1 MDKYSELYAFLY
13 RSAKKLISDFENM
26 LLIVRD
32 EKFPAEM
39 EEFVGKL
46 QRLAD
51 HATHEIEDLTPVQE
65 ETEETPVQEE
75 TEEFQITNELCEEAF
90 RAGFAAK
97 DFSVAFLQRQFR
109 LKYID
114 ACNLQDAL
122 RQDGKIK
129 RAFLVGDEV
138 CKG

>member
-51 HATHEIEDLTPVQE
+51 HATHEIEDLTPIK
-65 ETEETPVQEE
+65 EE

-90 RAGFAAK
+90 REGLAVK
-97 DFSVAFLQRQFR
+97 DFSVAFLQRRFR

-114 ACNLQDAL
+114 ACNLQDKL

-129 RAFLVGDEV
+129 RAFLVGDTV

>member
-1 MDKYSELYAFLY
+1 MDKYLELYAFLY
-13 RSAKKLISDFENM
+13 RSAKKLISEFEN
-26 LLIVRD
+26 LFLIVKS
-32 EKFPAEM
+32 EKFPGELG
-39 EEFVGKL
+39 EFVGKL

-51 HATHEIEDLTPVQE
+51 HATHEIEDLTRVQE
-65 ETEETPVQEE
+65 EA
-75 TEEFQITNELCEEAF
+75 EEFQITDELCEEAF
-90 RAGFAAK
+90 REGLVEK

-129 RAFLVGDEV
+129 RAFLVGDTI

>member
-13 RSAKKLISDFENM
+13 RSAKKLISEFENIR
-26 LLIVRD
+26 LIVRD
-32 EKFPAEM
+32 EKFPAELG
-39 EEFVGKL
+39 EFVEKL

-51 HATHEIEDLTPVQE
+51 HATHEMQDLTPIKE
-65 ETEETPVQEE
+65 ETEEL
-75 TEEFQITNELCEEAF
+75 QITNELCEEAF
-90 RAGFAAK
+90 RAGLAAK

>member
-32 EKFPAEM
+32 EKFPAELG
-39 EEFVGKL
+39 EFVEKL
-46 QRLAD
+46 QRLAG
-51 HATHEIEDLTPVQE
+51 HATHEIEDLTSVQE
-65 ETEETPVQEE
+65 ETE
-75 TEEFQITNELCEEAF
+75 EEFQITNELCEEAF
-90 RAGFAAK
+90 RAGLAAK

>member
-13 RSAKKLISDFENM
+13 RSAKELISEFENM

-65 ETEETPVQEE
+65 ETEE
-75 TEEFQITNELCEEAF
+75 FQITDELCEEAF
-90 RAGFAAK
+90 REGFAVK
-97 DFSVAFLQRQFR
+97 DFSVGFLQRRFR
-109 LKYID
+109 LKYTD

-122 RQDGKIK
+122 RQSGKIK
-129 RAFLVGDEV
+129 RAFLVGDAV

>member
-1 MDKYSELYAFLY
+1 MDKYLELYAFLY
-13 RSAKKLISDFENM
+13 RSAKKLISEFENL
-26 LLIVRD
+26 LLIVKS
-32 EKFPAEM
+32 EKFPGELG
-39 EEFVGKL
+39 EFVGKL

-51 HATHEIEDLTPVQE
+51 HATHEIEDLTRVQE
-65 ETEETPVQEE
+65 EA
-75 TEEFQITNELCEEAF
+75 EEFQITDELCEEAF
-90 RAGFAAK
+90 REGLVEK

-122 RQDGKIK
+122 RQSGKIK
-129 RAFLVGDEV
+129 RAFLVGDAV

>member
-13 RSAKKLISDFENM
+13 RSAKKLISEFENL
-26 LLIVRD
+26 LLIVKS
-32 EKFPAEM
+32 EKFPGELG
-39 EEFVGKL
+39 EFVGKL

-51 HATHEIEDLTPVQE
+51 HATHEIEDLTRVQE
-65 ETEETPVQEE
+65 EA
-75 TEEFQITNELCEEAF
+75 EEFQITDELCEEAF
-90 RAGFAAK
+90 REGLVEK

-114 ACNLQDAL
+114 ACNLQDVL
-122 RQDGKIK
+122 RQSGKIK
-129 RAFLVGDEV
+129 RAFLVGDAV

>member
-1 MDKYSELYAFLY
+1 MDKYLELYTFLY
-13 RSAKKLISDFENM
+13 RSAKKLISEFENM

-51 HATHEIEDLTPVQE
+51 HATHEIEDLTRVQE
-65 ETEETPVQEE
+65 EA
-75 TEEFQITNELCEEAF
+75 EEFQITDELCEEAF
-90 RAGFAAK
+90 REGLAVK

-114 ACNLQDAL
+114 ACNLQDKL

-129 RAFLVGDEV
+129 RAFLVGDAV

>member
-1 MDKYSELYAFLY
+1 MDKYLELYAFLY

-32 EKFPAEM
+32 EKFPAELG
-39 EEFVGKL
+39 EFVGKL

-51 HATHEIEDLTPVQE
+51 HATHEMQDLTPVQE
-65 ETEETPVQEE
+65 EA
-75 TEEFQITNELCEEAF
+75 EEFQITDELCEEAF
-90 RAGFAAK
+90 REGLAVK
-97 DFSVAFLQRQFR
+97 DFSVAFLQRRFR

-114 ACNLQDAL
+114 AYNLQDKL

-129 RAFLVGDEV
+129 RAFLVGDAV

>member
-1 MDKYSELYAFLY
+1 MDKYLELYAFLY
-13 RSAKKLISDFENM
+13 RSAKKLISEFENM

-65 ETEETPVQEE
+65 ETEE
-75 TEEFQITNELCEEAF
+75 EFQITNELCEEAF
-90 RAGFAAK
+90 REGFAVK
-97 DFSVAFLQRQFR
+97 DFSVGFLQRRFR
-109 LKYID
+109 LKYTD

-122 RQDGKIK
+122 RQSGKIK
-129 RAFLVGDEV
+129 RAFLVGDTV

>member
-32 EKFPAEM
+32 EKFPVEM

-51 HATHEIEDLTPVQE
+51 HATHEMQDLTPVQE
-65 ETEETPVQEE
+65 ETE
-75 TEEFQITNELCEEAF
+75 EEFQITNELCEEAF
-90 RAGFAAK
+90 RAGLAAK

-114 ACNLQDAL
+114 ACNLQDKL

>member
-1 MDKYSELYAFLY
+1 MDKYLELYAFLY
-13 RSAKKLISDFENM
+13 RSAKELISEFENM

-32 EKFPAEM
+32 EKFPVEL

-51 HATHEIEDLTPVQE
+51 HATHEIQDLTPIK
-65 ETEETPVQEE
+65 EE
-75 TEEFQITNELCEEAF
+75 TEEFQITDELCEEAF
-90 RAGFAAK
+90 REGLVEK

>member
-13 RSAKKLISDFENM
+13 RSAKELISEFENM

-65 ETEETPVQEE
+65 ETEE
-75 TEEFQITNELCEEAF
+75 FQITDELCEEAF
-90 RAGFAAK
+90 REGFAVK
-97 DFSVAFLQRQFR
+97 DFSVGFLQRRFR
-109 LKYID
+109 LKYTD
-114 ACNLQDAL
+114 ACNLQNAL
-122 RQDGKIK
+122 RQSGKIK
-129 RAFLVGDEV
+129 KVFLVGDAV

>member
-13 RSAKKLISDFENM
+13 RSAKKLISDFANM

-32 EKFPAEM
+32 EKFPAELG
-39 EEFVGKL
+39 EFVEKL

-51 HATHEIEDLTPVQE
+51 HATHEMQDLTPVQE
-65 ETEETPVQEE
+65 EA
-75 TEEFQITNELCEEAF
+75 EEFQITNELCEEAF
-90 RAGFAAK
+90 RAGLAAK

-114 ACNLQDAL
+114 ACNPQDAL

>member
-13 RSAKKLISDFENM
+13 RSAKQLISEFENL
-26 LLIVRD
+26 LLIVKC
-32 EKFPAEM
+32 EKFPGELG
-39 EEFVGKL
+39 EFVGKL

-65 ETEETPVQEE
+65 ETEE
-75 TEEFQITNELCEEAF
+75 EFQITNELCEEAF
-90 RAGFAAK
+90 REGFAVK
-97 DFSVAFLQRQFR
+97 DFSVGFLQRRFR
-109 LKYID
+109 LKYTD

-122 RQDGKIK
+122 RQSGKIK
-129 RAFLVGDEV
+129 RAFLVGDAV

>member
-13 RSAKKLISDFENM
+13 RSAKKLISEFENM
-26 LLIVRD
+26 LLIARD

-46 QRLAD
+46 QHLAD
-51 HATHEIEDLTPVQE
+51 HATHEIQDLTPI
-65 ETEETPVQEE
+65 QEE
-75 TEEFQITNELCEEAF
+75 TEEFQITDELCEDAF
-90 RAGFAAK
+90 REGFAAK

-114 ACNLQDAL
+114 ACNLQDVL
-122 RQDGKIK
+122 RQSGKIK
-129 RAFLVGDEV
+129 RAFLVGDTV
-138 CKG
+138 CRG

>member
-13 RSAKKLISDFENM
+13 RSAKKLISEFENL
-26 LLIVRD
+26 LLIVKS
-32 EKFPAEM
+32 EKFPGELG
-39 EEFVGKL
+39 EFVGKL

-51 HATHEIEDLTPVQE
+51 HATHEIEDLTRVQE
-65 ETEETPVQEE
+65 EA
-75 TEEFQITNELCEEAF
+75 EEFQITDELCEEAL
-90 RAGFAAK
+90 REGLVEK

-122 RQDGKIK
+122 RQSGKIK
-129 RAFLVGDEV
+129 RAFLVGDTV

>member
-26 LLIVRD
+26 LLIVKD
-32 EKFPAEM
+32 EKFPAEIG
-39 EEFVGKL
+39 EFVEKL

-51 HATHEIEDLTPVQE
+51 HATHEIQDLKPI
-65 ETEETPVQEE
+65 QEE
-75 TEEFQITNELCEEAF
+75 TEEFQITDELCEEAF
-90 RAGFAAK
+90 RAGLATK
-97 DFSVAFLQRQFR
+97 DFSIVFLQRQFR

-114 ACNLQDAL
+114 ACNLQDKL
-122 RQDGKIK
+122 RQSGKIK

>member
-13 RSAKKLISDFENM
+13 RSAKKLISEFENM

-51 HATHEIEDLTPVQE
+51 HATHEMQDLTPVQE
-65 ETEETPVQEE
+65 EA
-75 TEEFQITNELCEEAF
+75 EEFQITDELCEEAF
-90 RAGFAAK
+90 RAGLAAK

-109 LKYID
+109 LKYIN

>member
-1 MDKYSELYAFLY
+1 MDKYLELYAFLY
-13 RSAKKLISDFENM
+13 RSAKELISEFENM

-32 EKFPAEM
+32 EKFPAELG
-39 EEFVGKL
+39 EFVEKL

-51 HATHEIEDLTPVQE
+51 HATHEIEDLTRVQE
-65 ETEETPVQEE
+65 EA
-75 TEEFQITNELCEEAF
+75 EEFQITDELCEEAF
-90 RAGFAAK
+90 REGLVEK

-114 ACNLQDAL
+114 ACNLQDVL
-122 RQDGKIK
+122 RQSGKIK
-129 RAFLVGDEV
+129 RAFLVGDAV

>member
-1 MDKYSELYAFLY
+1 MDKYLELYAFLY
-13 RSAKKLISDFENM
+13 RSAKELISEFENM

-65 ETEETPVQEE
+65 ETEE
-75 TEEFQITNELCEEAF
+75 EFQITDELCEEAF
-90 RAGFAAK
+90 REGLVEK

-114 ACNLQDAL
+114 ACNLQDVL
-122 RQDGKIK
+122 RQSGKIK
-129 RAFLVGDEV
+129 RAFLVGDTV

>member
-1 MDKYSELYAFLY
+1 MDKYLELYAFLY
-13 RSAKKLISDFENM
+13 RSAKKLISEFEKL

-32 EKFPAEM
+32 EKFPAELG
-39 EEFVGKL
+39 EFVGKL

-65 ETEETPVQEE
+65 EA
-75 TEEFQITNELCEEAF
+75 EEFQITDELCEEAF
-90 RAGFAAK
+90 REGLAVK
-97 DFSVAFLQRQFR
+97 DFSVAFLQRRFR

-114 ACNLQDAL
+114 ACNLQDKL

-129 RAFLVGDEV
+129 RAFLVGDTV

>member
-1 MDKYSELYAFLY
+1 MDKYLELYAFLY
-13 RSAKKLISDFENM
+13 RSAKKLISEFENL
-26 LLIVRD
+26 LLIVKS
-32 EKFPAEM
+32 EKFPCELG
-39 EEFVGKL
+39 EFVGKL

-51 HATHEIEDLTPVQE
+51 HATHEIEDLTRVQAE
-65 ETEETPVQEE
+65 A
-75 TEEFQITNELCEEAF
+75 EEFQITDELCEEAF
-90 RAGFAAK
+90 REGLVEK

>member
-13 RSAKKLISDFENM
+13 RSAKQLISEFEKL

-32 EKFPAEM
+32 EKFPSELGK
-39 EEFVGKL
+39 FVGKL

-65 ETEETPVQEE
+65 ETEELL
-75 TEEFQITNELCEEAF
+75 ITDELCEEAF
-90 RAGFAAK
+90 REGFAVK

-114 ACNLQDAL
+114 ACNLQDKL
-122 RQDGKIK
+122 RQSGKIK
-129 RAFLVGDEV
+129 RAFLVDDAV

>member
-1 MDKYSELYAFLY
+1 MDKYLELYAFLY
-13 RSAKKLISDFENM
+13 RSAKELISEFENM

-65 ETEETPVQEE
+65 ETEE
-75 TEEFQITNELCEEAF
+75 EFQITNELCEEAF
-90 RAGFAAK
+90 REGFAVK
-97 DFSVAFLQRQFR
+97 DFSVGFLQRRFR
-109 LKYID
+109 LKYTD

-122 RQDGKIK
+122 RQSGKIK
-129 RAFLVGDEV
+129 RAFLVGDAV

>member
-51 HATHEIEDLTPVQE
+51 HATHEMQDLTPVQE
-65 ETEETPVQEE
+65 ETE
-75 TEEFQITNELCEEAF
+75 EEFQITNELCEEAF

>member
-1 MDKYSELYAFLY
+1 MDKYLELYAFLY
-13 RSAKKLISDFENM
+13 RSAKELISEFENM

-65 ETEETPVQEE
+65 ETEE
-75 TEEFQITNELCEEAF
+75 EFQITNELCKEAF
-90 RAGFAAK
+90 RAGLAAK
-97 DFSVAFLQRQFR
+97 DFSVAFLPR
-109 LKYID
+109 LD
-114 ACNLQDAL
+114 
-122 RQDGKIK
+122 
-129 RAFLVGDEV
+129 
-138 CKG
+138 

>member
-13 RSAKKLISDFENM
+13 RSAKELISEFENM

-51 HATHEIEDLTPVQE
+51 HATHEMQDLTPVQE
-65 ETEETPVQEE
+65 ETE
-75 TEEFQITNELCEEAF
+75 EEFQITNELCEEAF
-90 RAGFAAK
+90 RAGLAAK

>member
-13 RSAKKLISDFENM
+13 RSAKQLISEFENL
-26 LLIVRD
+26 LLIVKC
-32 EKFPAEM
+32 EKFPGELG
-39 EEFVGKL
+39 EFVGKL

-65 ETEETPVQEE
+65 ETEELL
-75 TEEFQITNELCEEAF
+75 ITDELSEDAF
-90 RAGFAAK
+90 RAGLAAK

-122 RQDGKIK
+122 RQSGKIK
-129 RAFLVGDEV
+129 RAFLVDDAV

>member
-1 MDKYSELYAFLY
+1 MDKYLELYTFLY
-13 RSAKKLISDFENM
+13 RSAKKLISEFENM

-51 HATHEIEDLTPVQE
+51 HATHEIEDLTRVQE
-65 ETEETPVQEE
+65 EA
-75 TEEFQITNELCEEAF
+75 EEFQITDELCEETF
-90 RAGFAAK
+90 REGLVEK

-114 ACNLQDAL
+114 ACNLQDVL
-122 RQDGKIK
+122 RQSGKIK
-129 RAFLVGDEV
+129 RAFLVGDAV

>member
-26 LLIVRD
+26 LLIVRE

-65 ETEETPVQEE
+65 ETEE
-75 TEEFQITNELCEEAF
+75 EFQITNELCEEAF
-90 RAGFAAK
+90 RAGLAAK

>member
-13 RSAKKLISDFENM
+13 RSAKELISEFENM

-46 QRLAD
+46 QCLAD
-51 HATHEIEDLTPVQE
+51 HATHEMQDLTPIKE
-65 ETEETPVQEE
+65 ETE
-75 TEEFQITNELCEEAF
+75 EEFQITNELCEEAF
-90 RAGFAAK
+90 RAGLAAK

-129 RAFLVGDEV
+129 RAFLVGDKV